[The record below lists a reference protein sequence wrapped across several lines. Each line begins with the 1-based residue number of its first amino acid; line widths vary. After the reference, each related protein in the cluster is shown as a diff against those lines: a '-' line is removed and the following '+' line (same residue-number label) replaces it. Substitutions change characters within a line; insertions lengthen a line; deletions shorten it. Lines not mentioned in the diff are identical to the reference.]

1 MNCISDENGMSA
13 ELLGSVLSYSFMQSG
28 FLCCMCLVILALLAC
43 FIIFNVKQPLFILT
57 GKICS
62 KQCYQRPNITRV
74 QFSKCFIKS
83 KICNVGR
90 IGQQP
95 IRTSAGFTRHMLEHQ
110 LCEGVMLYV
119 VYRCCMLSCHFKNV
133 YSFLTQ
139 PCSLTILYSCKHF
152 FFFFPWGKE
161 QTLKET
167 NFPRCSKVQAGS
179 SHIPM
184 LSILETKKL

>member
-1 MNCISDENGMSA
+1 
-13 ELLGSVLSYSFMQSG
+13 
-28 FLCCMCLVILALLAC
+28 MCLVILALLAC

-90 IGQQP
+90 VGQQP

-152 FFFFPWGKE
+152 FFFSPGERNRLWRRQISQDVPKFRLEVHTFP
-161 QTLKET
+161 
-167 NFPRCSKVQAGS
+167 C
-179 SHIPM
+179 
-184 LSILETKKL
+184 